1 MCKAEKTICLS
12 ESRRRW
18 RSVHWV
24 ILDSLDRSSIYCSIA
39 SQIAKKCCRLTA
51 CLADPADAERP
62 ELVGGQCPKPW
73 LVRGF
78 FSACR
83 ENPLNLLKTWVFSSA
98 GRREQSGNLLGTS
111 SLCSLSLWWEC
122 GWLWSFFCCA
132 MKTGSIKVL
141 PSDITSFSV
150 EWHGGFLVKK
160 WWSWEEKTA
169 RGQDVKI

>member
-1 MCKAEKTICLS
+1 MCKAEKTFCLS

-18 RSVHWV
+18 LSVHWV

-111 SLCSLSLWWEC
+111 SLCSLSLSGESVGDC
-122 GWLWSFFCCA
+122 GAFFVVQWKLVQSKCFQVTSLLSRSNDMA
-132 MKTGSIKVL
+132 ASWYYVL
-141 PSDITSFSV
+141 RTLKR
-150 EWHGGFLVKK
+150 E
-160 WWSWEEKTA
+160 
-169 RGQDVKI
+169 

>member
-1 MCKAEKTICLS
+1 MCKSEKTFCLS

-111 SLCSLSLWWEC
+111 SLSLSGERVWVTVELFLLCNENWFNQSASKWHH
-122 GWLWSFFCCA
+122 FFLGR
-132 MKTGSIKVL
+132 MTWRL
-141 PSDITSFSV
+141 LD
-150 EWHGGFLVKK
+150 FLG
-160 WWSWEEKTA
+160 TI
-169 RGQDVKI
+169 QLLL